1 MSFGTKYTSGNIP
14 VHYYKNPSQHGFFL
28 ALYVKSGSMYEGEG
42 ECGITHFFEH
52 AAIRNVNHSMG
63 GGLYPYLDSLGL
75 EFNASTYSEMV
86 QFYLSGNSGAFAP
99 AAEILSR
106 IFLPITLPGEEL
118 VRERARIRAEI
129 READEKNTRT
139 GFTAATV
146 WGGTPLARS
155 ILGTPTSIAK
165 ITKKRL
171 EELRQAVFTPDNL
184 FVYVTGNFTDGDIA
198 YLLSLLSSVTLY
210 SGKKRDNVAP
220 VPQNFGKRGPLV
232 AIKPARECA
241 VRLSF
246 DVDMARVKSEVIDL
260 LYDILLGGY
269 SSGLF
274 MELSEKSGLVYD
286 LSGATERYKNI
297 GTFSFFFEVA
307 EAEVYKALE
316 VAVNVLKDIK
326 ENRRSKKQI
335 MRAGY
340 VDNAF
345 MLYDDARELNFTF
358 AYDNHILGLDLPTVR
373 ARRKAYAAVTPL
385 DIQSAAQSI
394 FTPDN
399 LTLTLK
405 GKRKRLDTSR
415 LLNIVNQI

>member
-1 MSFGTKYTSGNIP
+1 MQGTRYTAGNIP
-14 VHYYKNPSQHGFFL
+14 VHFYKNPAQHGFFL
-28 ALYVKSGSMYEGEG
+28 ALYVRSGSMYEGEG

-63 GGLYPYLDSLGL
+63 GALYPHLDSLGL

-99 AAEILSR
+99 AAEILAR
-106 IFLPITLPGEEL
+106 LFLPITLPGEEL

-129 READEKNTRT
+129 READEKNTLT

-155 ILGTPTSIAK
+155 ILGTASSISK

-171 EELRQAVFTPDNL
+171 EEYRRGVFTAENL
-184 FVYVTGNFTDGDIA
+184 FVYVTGNFSDGDID
-198 YLLSLLSSVTLY
+198 YLLSQLSSVTLY
-210 SGKKRDNVAP
+210 EGKKRDNYAP

-246 DVDMARVKSEVIDL
+246 DLDMASVKSEELDL

-269 SSGLF
+269 SSALF

-307 EAEVYKALE
+307 EADIYTALE
-316 VAVNVLKDIK
+316 VAVAALKELKAKPKPI
-326 ENRRSKKQI
+326 KQI

-340 VDNAF
+340 VDNAY

-358 AYDNHILGLDLPTVR
+358 AYDNFILELGLPTVE
-373 ARRKAYAAVTPL
+373 ARRAAYLKVTPT
-385 DIQSAAQSI
+385 DIQSAAQKI

-399 LTLTLK
+399 LTLTVK

-415 LLNIVNQI
+415 LLKIVNQI